1 MKNIRETIK
10 TIIREESEYQQFFRK
25 ALEKAGKS
33 IPDMSDEEKKA
44 FFNKIDAAW
53 DGKGE
58 KNEGNAFGAAV
69 VKAKEAGDDEFE
81 VGGKTFKVE
90 SVNELPKATIPS
102 VVQSKLN
109 MAIDKIKDTKLTYNQ
124 KLNLV
129 GKVMDSLGIDKGEFN
144 KMTTKLKGTME
155 SVNEAKKY
163 DIGMGRLGNGTT
175 VYNRAEEEWG
185 DYKKI
190 AHISDNGTVKYY
202 DKSLP
207 SKIKSMIEKHASKMR
222 ESVNE
227 AEFNRIKDEI
237 RLITGLVNAQ
247 KSLKLESINSESRVW
262 TSAQEREVAKLDD
275 EFRKYLVKKGIE
287 PYSKEAADMWKR
299 GGFQSKMKKI
309 FGKNESVNE
318 NASRTAMEIGGLTGL
333 NKNAVQ
339 KFVDDNNLDIEKVY
353 QYVKKGK
360 LSDRMDFATAVAG
373 KTGNPIQKKLISKL
387 SESKNETVDEGVGS
401 FFKNL
406 KNSFGSALELTKA
419 VTAANKGNI
428 QTVKEYIA
436 SVVSKYPQEKRKEAQ
451 RHFAKLIADKTT
463 NKPMAFLIAKMY
475 DSTNES
481 INENF
486 SADDIAKIKGAV
498 ESASS
503 FMGIGNELKKLGMKY
518 SFSTEP
524 LAMYMIKKGSK
535 TFVLIN
541 KRYADK
547 PDFVVGNTAGGL
559 LESKSVNEGKKS
571 FKVNPGI
578 GKAKYSISSHDG
590 VKKHKDGSDFWDI
603 KIFKNKVD
611 LEKGINDY
619 KSKGFIEESK
629 SVNEG
634 VKISLVDP
642 NTNKFVKTLSL
653 DRTYR
658 EAEGEVETLNK
669 RLSTA
674 QKDKGFYWKVTA
686 INESKFKKGDKV
698 TVDYPTLTK
707 PLIGVVSNVLKGPN
721 GDIVVLKGNNGVWD
735 AKHVKLNEGNAFGMA
750 VTKAKQEGKKEFEFN
765 GKTYKVKKG
774 SYEKNE
780 AAKKLA

>member
-33 IPDMSDEEKKA
+33 IPDMSDDEKKA

-81 VGGKTFKVE
+81 VGGKTYKV
-90 SVNELPKATIPS
+90 
-102 VVQSKLN
+102 
-109 MAIDKIKDTKLTYNQ
+109 
-124 KLNLV
+124 
-129 GKVMDSLGIDKGEFN
+129 
-144 KMTTKLKGTME
+144 E

-207 SKIKSMIEKHASKMR
+207 SNIKKMIEKHASKMR

-373 KTGNPIQKKLISKL
+373 KSGNPIQKKLISKL
-387 SESKNETVDEGVGS
+387 SEN
-401 FFKNL
+401 
-406 KNSFGSALELTKA
+406 
-419 VTAANKGNI
+419 
-428 QTVKEYIA
+428 
-436 SVVSKYPQEKRKEAQ
+436 
-451 RHFAKLIADKTT
+451 
-463 NKPMAFLIAKMY
+463 
-475 DSTNES
+475 

-486 SADDIAKIKGAV
+486 SSDDIAKIKGAV
-498 ESASS
+498 ENASS

-686 INESKFKKGDKV
+686 INEAKFKKGDKV

-780 AAKKLA
+780 AAKKVVSENTHREVINEQTPSYKEPLGKLLKKKFPTVKFVWSNNSKGYWTSDEKFVDKYSIHRNNVNHKARKELKNSMKNLIINDDFDKIEITID